1 MKDFEVL
8 SYVQAAAAA
17 LRLPLAPE
25 RAAAVAQHL
34 ARSAA
39 IAEALDRAEL
49 AAHDEL
55 AEIFR
60 PAPFPHDEGDA

>member
-1 MKDFEVL
+1 METPDL
-8 SYVQAAAAA
+8 LAYVNTAARL

-39 IAEALDRAEL
+39 IAGVLDDADLAPEDEPAEV
-49 AAHDEL
+49 
-55 AEIFR
+55 FR
-60 PAPFPHDEGDA
+60 PAPFPHAEEGT

>member
-1 MKDFEVL
+1 MEDSEVL
-8 SYVQAAAAA
+8 SYVHAAAAA
-17 LRLPLAPE
+17 LRLPLTPE

-34 ARSAA
+34 ARSAG
-39 IAEALDRAEL
+39 IARALD
-49 AAHDEL
+49 AAAPAPHDEL

>member
-1 MKDFEVL
+1 MEAPDL
-8 SYVQAAAAA
+8 LAYVNSAAQ
-17 LRLPLAPE
+17 LLHLPLTPE

-39 IAEALDRAEL
+39 IAQALGAAPLEAE
-49 AAHDEL
+49 DEP

-60 PAPFPHDEGDA
+60 PAPFPHPEDGA